1 MQELEKIIAELLED
15 ARRLPPGD
23 ERQSTLKEIG
33 RFRVR
38 LDSLAAQSGKQPA
51 AK

>member
-1 MQELEKIIAELLED
+1 MQELEKIIADLLEA

-23 ERQSTLKEIG
+23 ERQTILKEIG
-33 RFRVR
+33 RFRMR
-38 LDSLAAQSGKQPA
+38 LDRLAAQSRKQPA

>member
-1 MQELEKIIAELLED
+1 MQELEKIITDLLEA

-23 ERQSTLKEIG
+23 ERQTILKEIG
-33 RFRVR
+33 RFRMR
-38 LDSLAAQSGKQPA
+38 LDRLAAQSRKQPA